1 MAKSKKANKQV
12 KTKRKTPKP
21 GKKKTNKI
29 SEFDEYYHEDVE
41 DFEEPEE
48 DGNYEEVED
57 NREFM
62 KQVKEFE
69 KQHEGSKIVNVYNII
84 GKPAFKKCDE
94 LDNDS
99 LEEEYKKIL
108 SLLDNQ
114 NIVVHFQSEYPL
126 SDKYRFITEEI
137 FAQDV
142 ENVEDTSLHIN
153 FIYEDFH
160 PEMYEDDEEEF

>member
-12 KTKRKTPKP
+12 KTKRKTSRPD
-21 GKKKTNKI
+21 KKKTNKK
-29 SEFDEYYHEDVE
+29 SEFDEYYHEEVE

-48 DGNYEEVED
+48 DDIYEEVED

-94 LDNDS
+94 LDNDF
-99 LEEEYKKIL
+99 LEKEYKKIL

-114 NIVVHFQSEYPL
+114 NIIVHFQSDYPL
-126 SDKYRFITEEI
+126 SEKYRFITEEI

>member
-1 MAKSKKANKQV
+1 MAKSKKANKKV
-12 KTKRKTPKP
+12 KTKRKTSKP
-21 GKKKTNKI
+21 DKKKTNKK
-29 SEFDEYYHEDVE
+29 SEFDEYYHEEVE

-84 GKPAFKKCDE
+84 GKPVFKKCDE
-94 LDNDS
+94 LDYDS
-99 LEEEYKKIL
+99 LKKEYKKIL
-108 SLLDNQ
+108 SLFDNQ
-114 NIVVHFQSEYPL
+114 NIIVHFQREYPL
-126 SDKYRFITEEI
+126 SEKYRFITEEI

-142 ENVEDTSLHIN
+142 ENIEDTSLHIN

-160 PEMYEDDEEEF
+160 PEMYEDEEKEF